1 MSKMYT
7 CDEVA
12 ERYKVK
18 VITVWDWIRQ
28 RKLNAIKLGRE
39 YRVFDDNGVKHFS
52 SKLLVGDYMSLDNP
66 RLIIDRKQN
75 LQELC
80 GNVCQQHE
88 RFKREL
94 LKAIDAGIQLVILV
108 EHGADIKSLEDVW
121 FWENPRKHEVR
132 WRMVNGKRE
141 KYVVSAKAVD
151 GNQLY
156 KSLCTIRDRYNVR
169 FEFCEKKDT
178 GKEII
183 RILSGDA
190 YD

>member
-1 MSKMYT
+1 MDIQIDSREK
-7 CDEVA
+7 A
-12 ERYKVK
+12 R
-18 VITVWDWIRQ
+18 
-28 RKLNAIKLGRE
+28 AIKKI
-39 YRVFDDNGVKHFS
+39 VQTFDKEGVKHFT
-52 SKLLVGDYMSLDNP
+52 SKLLVGDYMNLDNP

-75 LQELC
+75 LSELC

-94 LKAIDAGIQLVILV
+94 LKAMEAGIQLVILV
-108 EHGADIKSLEDVW
+108 EHGQDIRSLEDVFLW
-121 FWENPRKHEVR
+121 QNPRKHEVK
-132 WRMVNGKRE
+132 WRYVNGKRE

-156 KSLCTIRDRYNVR
+156 KLLCTIRDRYNVR

-183 RILSGDA
+183 RILGGDTS
-190 YD
+190 D

>member
-1 MSKMYT
+1 MDIQIDSREKARAIRNIIKT
-7 CDEVA
+7 FDES
-12 ERYKVK
+12 
-18 VITVWDWIRQ
+18 
-28 RKLNAIKLGRE
+28 
-39 YRVFDDNGVKHFS
+39 GVNHFS
-52 SKLLVGDYMSLDNP
+52 SKLLVGDYMNLDNP

-94 LKAIDAGIQLVILV
+94 IKAMEANIKLIILV
-108 EHGADIKSLEDVW
+108 EHGPDIKNIEDVY
-121 FWENPRKHEVR
+121 FWQNPRKHEVR
-132 WRMVNGKRE
+132 WRVVDGKRE

-169 FEFCEKKDT
+169 FEFCQKKDT
-178 GKEII
+178 GRKVIE
-183 RILSGDA
+183 LLEV
-190 YD
+190 

>member
-1 MSKMYT
+1 MTNLDIQIDSREKARAIT
-7 CDEVA
+7 KIIKTFDE
-12 ERYKVK
+12 
-18 VITVWDWIRQ
+18 
-28 RKLNAIKLGRE
+28 
-39 YRVFDDNGVKHFS
+39 NGVNHFS
-52 SKLLVGDYMSLDNP
+52 SKLLVGDYMNLDNP

-88 RFKREL
+88 RFKKEL
-94 LKAIDAGIQLVILV
+94 IKAMQANIQLIILV
-108 EHGADIKSLEDVW
+108 EHGPDVKSIEDVY
-121 FWENPRKHEVR
+121 FWQNPRKHEVR

-156 KSLCTIRDRYNVR
+156 KSLCTIRDRYNVH

-178 GKEII
+178 GRKIME
-183 RILSGDA
+183 LLGQKD
-190 YD
+190 D

>member
-1 MSKMYT
+1 MDIQIDSREKARAIRKIIKT
-7 CDEVA
+7 FDE
-12 ERYKVK
+12 
-18 VITVWDWIRQ
+18 
-28 RKLNAIKLGRE
+28 
-39 YRVFDDNGVKHFS
+39 NGINHFY

-94 LKAIDAGIQLVILV
+94 LKAMEAGIQLVILV
-108 EHGADIKSLEDVW
+108 EHGPEITCLEDVY
-121 FWENPRKHEVR
+121 FWKNPRKHEVR
-132 WRMVNGKRE
+132 WRVVDGKRE
-141 KYVVSAKAVD
+141 KYIVSEKAVD

-156 KSLCTIRDRYNVR
+156 KSLCTIRDRYHVR

-183 RILSGDA
+183 RILGDGVN
-190 YD
+190 DKGRD

>member
-1 MSKMYT
+1 MDIQIDSREKARAIRKIIKT
-7 CDEVA
+7 FDEQG
-12 ERYKVK
+12 
-18 VITVWDWIRQ
+18 I
-28 RKLNAIKLGRE
+28 
-39 YRVFDDNGVKHFS
+39 KHFS

-94 LKAIDAGIQLVILV
+94 LKAMDAGIQLVILV
-108 EHGADIKSLEDVW
+108 EHGADIKSLEDVY
-121 FWENPRKHEVR
+121 FWKNPRKHEVR
-132 WRMVNGKRE
+132 WRIVNGKRE

-156 KSLCTIRDRYNVR
+156 KSLCTIRDRYHVR

-178 GKEII
+178 GVRIAE
-183 RILSGDA
+183 ILSEGNDERRH
-190 YD
+190 

>member
-1 MSKMYT
+1 MDIQIDSREKARAIT
-7 CDEVA
+7 KIIKTFDES
-12 ERYKVK
+12 
-18 VITVWDWIRQ
+18 
-28 RKLNAIKLGRE
+28 
-39 YRVFDDNGVKHFS
+39 GVNHFS
-52 SKLLVGDYMSLDNP
+52 SKLLVGDYMNLDNP

-88 RFKREL
+88 RFKKEL
-94 LKAIDAGIQLVILV
+94 VKAMQANIQLIILV
-108 EHGADIKSLEDVW
+108 EHGPDVKCIEDVY
-121 FWENPRKHEVR
+121 FWQNPRKHEVR

-178 GKEII
+178 GK
-183 RILSGDA
+183 RIMELLGEKHD
-190 YD
+190 